1 MIVFENIFFLFY
13 FFFTNEYLSFSSL
26 ANKIFFDLTLE
37 NFSNG
42 LAVSAVIFVVS
53 TRESILKNNSEKF
66 YFQIDSKIN
75 LKIVISDKS
84 CQSMS

>member
-1 MIVFENIFFLFY
+1 MMVFENIFFLFY

-37 NFSNG
+37 NFLNG

-53 TRESILKNNSEKF
+53 TRESILENNSEKF